1 MGPKISP
8 ADARRFRRLSA
19 EDRLLVEL
27 RMAAEIA
34 RLGRRRP
41 RKSLLAQFERA
52 SDAIA
57 ASPRTPTLSLIKR
70 MVNESR

>member
-1 MGPKISP
+1 MGPRISP

-57 ASPRTPTLSLIKR
+57 ESPRTPTLSIIKR

>member
-1 MGPKISP
+1 MQPKISA
-8 ADARRFRRLSA
+8 ADARRFGRLSA
-19 EDRLLVEL
+19 EDRLRVEL

-34 RLGRRRP
+34 HLGRRRP

-52 SDAIA
+52 SETIA
-57 ASPRTPTLSLIKR
+57 ASPRTPTLATIKR